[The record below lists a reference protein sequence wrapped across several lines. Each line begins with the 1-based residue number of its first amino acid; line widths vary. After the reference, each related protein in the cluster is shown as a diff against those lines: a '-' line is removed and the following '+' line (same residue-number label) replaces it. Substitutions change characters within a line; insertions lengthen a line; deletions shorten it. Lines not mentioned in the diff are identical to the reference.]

1 MYEAL
6 YILTLS
12 GFFVLSPLVLS
23 ARFAKPK
30 KLPWWLVL
38 LIIPIGSWLL
48 VNAAVYF
55 YYEHLGDLIQ
65 SQVYPPDELVHRW
78 AADGAKRIF
87 ALFFGWMYGIIYSAP
102 YFIIYLTAY
111 LIRRRKQNVAT
122 VA

>member
-12 GFFVLSPLVLS
+12 GFFVLPPLVLS
-23 ARFAKPK
+23 ARFAKPG

-48 VNAAVYF
+48 ANATVYF
-55 YYEHLGDLIQ
+55 YYDHLGDLIQ
-65 SQVYPPDELVHRW
+65 SQEYPSEELVDRW
-78 AADGAKRIF
+78 AADGAKRVF
-87 ALFFGWMYGIIYSAP
+87 ALFFGWLYGIIYSVP
-102 YFIIYLTAY
+102 YFFIYLTAY
-111 LIRRRKQNVAT
+111 FIRRKKQSVAT